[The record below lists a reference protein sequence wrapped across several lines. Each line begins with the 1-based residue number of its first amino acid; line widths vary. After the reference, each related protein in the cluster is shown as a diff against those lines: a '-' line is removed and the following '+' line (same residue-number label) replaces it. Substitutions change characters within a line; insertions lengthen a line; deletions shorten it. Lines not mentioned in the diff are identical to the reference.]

1 MKILLNGY
9 FHKNFG
15 DDLFFHMI
23 RERYNQHMFYVP
35 IESES
40 SSEYVGEKNVREQTT
55 TIDKKSEKCVFIL
68 ENMFRWIGR

>member
-23 RERYNQHMFYVP
+23 RERYNNHMFYVP

-40 SSEYVGEKNVREQTT
+40 SSAYVGEKIV
-55 TIDKKSEKCVFIL
+55 KVL
-68 ENMFRWIGR
+68 